1 MPGMGA
7 YSRPMLAR
15 KASMFKFADNYWIN
29 PANVASVQLRSN
41 VESSRGVLSFQVE
54 VVSDGGHRMFSPWM
68 VEKEAQ
74 AKVEAILKAVK
85 EAGNA

>member
-1 MPGMGA
+1 
-7 YSRPMLAR
+7 MLAR
-15 KASMFKFADNYWIN
+15 KVIMFKFADNYWIN
-29 PANVASVQLRSN
+29 PAVVVAVQLRSN

-54 VVSDGGHRMFSPWM
+54 VVSSGGHRMFSPWM

-85 EAGNA
+85 EAQGA